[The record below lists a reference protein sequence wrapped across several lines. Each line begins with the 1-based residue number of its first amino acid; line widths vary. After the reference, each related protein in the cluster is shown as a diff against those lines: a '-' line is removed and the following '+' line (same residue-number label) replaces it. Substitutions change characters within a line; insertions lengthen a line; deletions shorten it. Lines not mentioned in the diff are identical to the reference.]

1 LAVTATALAMKV
13 AAVAL
18 AATATDDGTV
28 SAEIRLL
35 DRPTVEPV
43 AGAGAESVTVQVVEV
58 EAARVVLAQ
67 AREEMVRGAAG
78 AVIEIARGLLEEPRE
93 AVTVE
98 V

>member
-1 LAVTATALAMKV
+1 MTATALAMKV

-67 AREEMVRGAAG
+67 AREEMVRGAAAG
-78 AVIEIARGLLEEPRE
+78 VIEIARGLLEEPRE